1 MSAATRTTGR
11 ITRSRR
17 NAIPRP
23 QPEIE
28 IRKATPQEVKTW
40 EKAINEY
47 TRVFL
52 PVILRKVFDA
62 NLPKV

>member
-28 IRKATPQEVKTW
+28 IRKATPQEIKQWKESTDNYI
-40 EKAINEY
+40 K
-47 TRVFL
+47 VFL
-52 PVILRKVFDA
+52 PVILRKVFRDGRR
-62 NLPKV
+62 